1 MAVSSNVQYILFQ
14 SENLMKQINDLWRL
28 KFVVNKPVV
37 ISVTEITPRSFL
49 HQEGMEIEKM
59 VSVM

>member
-1 MAVSSNVQYILFQ
+1 V
-14 SENLMKQINDLWRL
+14 KQINNLWRL

-37 ISVTEITPRSFL
+37 ISVTEVTPCSFV
-49 HQEGMEIEKM
+49 HQKGTEIEKM

>member
-1 MAVSSNVQYILFQ
+1 
-14 SENLMKQINDLWRL
+14 MKQINDLWRL
-28 KFVVNKPVV
+28 KSVVNKPVV

-49 HQEGMEIEKM
+49 HQEGIEIEEM